1 MMFHFSVSPTAF
13 LHLDYFSLSIML
25 CLNDVVCV
33 FLHGFYP
40 FILFCPYSPR
50 HLPMVIQGMESSLG
64 DIHFIR
70 KLHAK
75 CEQESG
81 LVLKRYM
88 KFRHIKNTIAMMKTT
103 GTGTGI
109 SAIGISGIGGTT
121 PKSTILPSEIHTI
134 LDELALLIQYCC
146 LYSKY
151 IKQLTDGAEN
161 RVRSNNSL
169 TNSVYSNTNNVE
181 SATNNVIVTKPIV
194 ISVFGGPTDF
204 DKMVD
209 ELINR

>member
-1 MMFHFSVSPTAF
+1 MF
-13 LHLDYFSLSIML
+13 LSLR
-25 CLNDVVCV
+25 
-33 FLHGFYP
+33 
-40 FILFCPYSPR
+40 R

-64 DIHFIR
+64 DIYFIR

-88 KFRHIKNTIAMMKTT
+88 KFRHIKNTISLMKTS
-103 GTGTGI
+103 GVNNSGVGVGI
-109 SAIGISGIGGTT
+109 SKVIGGGGTT
-121 PKSTILPSEIHTI
+121 ISKSNILPSEIHTI

-151 IKQLTDGAEN
+151 LKQLTDGAEN
-161 RVRSNNSL
+161 RKRSTNTVTSL
-169 TNSVYSNTNNVE
+169 KDFNTNLVE
-181 SATNNVIVTKPIV
+181 SSINTVSDIKPIV
-194 ISVFGGPTDF
+194 TVSVFGGPTDF